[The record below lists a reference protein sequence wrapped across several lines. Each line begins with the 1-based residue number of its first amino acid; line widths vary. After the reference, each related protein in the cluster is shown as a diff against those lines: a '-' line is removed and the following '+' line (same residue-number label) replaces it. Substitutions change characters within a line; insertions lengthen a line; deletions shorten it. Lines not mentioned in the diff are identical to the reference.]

1 MLSARSSGSQREV
14 FRRGRRKPK
23 RTMMEIYY
31 DILTG
36 IEQEKAVNRT
46 VKRTRVQ
53 QHSNLSYD
61 KFSRYLQEMSQRG
74 LVQLNPLS
82 ITEKG
87 REFLRDYGRI
97 RQFMSEIGAK
107 FFESKHPPK
116 YGPADFVASLPSGH
130 HSVLLYEDQD
140 YADFVSARFMAE
152 GLAKRESCVY
162 ITGEDPVSLQRRLQA
177 LGLDI
182 AKGIREH
189 RLRFYPQS
197 VLPQKPPESFEKIR
211 KGVQDMTE
219 GMKPPF
225 RFFGNFV
232 RVTNPREL
240 QVHLR
245 IEKLAHDRFDELG
258 ISLLAWY
265 DLKTVPRS
273 FRREFVEQTIE
284 SHSHVIYASD
294 PSKAF
299 GFDSSLLRK
308 EE

>member
-1 MLSARSSGSQREV
+1 MLSARSSSLRREAL
-14 FRRGRRKPK
+14 RRRKQKPK

-36 IEQEKAVNRT
+36 IEQERAVSRT

-61 KFSRYLQEMSQRG
+61 KFSRYLQDMSQRG

-87 REFLRDYGRI
+87 REFLHDYGRI
-97 RQFMSEIGAK
+97 RHFMSEIGSK
-107 FFESKHPPK
+107 FFKSSPGPK
-116 YGPADFVASLPSGH
+116 YGPADFVASLPPGH
-130 HSVLLYEDQD
+130 HSV
-140 YADFVSARFMAE
+140 
-152 GLAKRESCVY
+152 
-162 ITGEDPVSLQRRLQA
+162 
-177 LGLDI
+177 
-182 AKGIREH
+182 
-189 RLRFYPQS
+189 
-197 VLPQKPPESFEKIR
+197 VLPQRPPESFGDLR
-211 KGVQDMTE
+211 KGVHEMTK

-232 RVTNPREL
+232 RVTNPKEL

-265 DLKTVPRS
+265 DLKTVPQS
-273 FRREFVEQTIE
+273 FRREFVGQIIE
-284 SHSHVIYASD
+284 RHSRVIYASD

-299 GFDSSLLRK
+299 GFDSSLLGH
-308 EE
+308 EA

>member
-1 MLSARSSGSQREV
+1 MLSVRSSGSQREV
-14 FRRGRRKPK
+14 LRRGRRKPK

-36 IEQEKAVNRT
+36 IEREKTVTGT

-87 REFLRDYGRI
+87 RQFQRDCGRI
-97 RQFMSEIGAK
+97 QQFMSEIGAK
-107 FFESKHPPK
+107 FFESKPPPK

-130 HSVLLYEDQD
+130 HSILLFEDQD
-140 YADFVSARFMAE
+140 YADSVSARFMSE
-152 GLAKRESCVY
+152 GLEKGESCVY
-162 ITGEDPVSLQRRLQA
+162 ITDEDPAILQRRLQA

-182 AKGIREH
+182 AKGIREN
-189 RLRFYPQS
+189 RLRFYPRS
-197 VLPQKPPESFEKIR
+197 ALPQKPPESFGEVR

-219 GMKPPF
+219 GMKPPL

-232 RVTNPREL
+232 HVTNPREL

-265 DLKTVPRS
+265 DLKTVPRT
-273 FRREFVEQTIE
+273 FRREFVEQIIE
-284 SHSHVIYASD
+284 RHSHVIYASD

-299 GFDSSLLRK
+299 GFDSSLLRH
-308 EE
+308 ED